1 MIACI
6 IALFQPSP
14 KKHVFYIA
22 LFDCIVMRTTF
33 FSKLLLRVVLIV
45 FGAYGSLAQEFQ
57 LERTLQ
63 GHEGQVQNIR
73 FSPNGK
79 MIASGGS
86 DGQIILWDVATG
98 RIIRKMKG
106 HTKTVYEVT
115 FNKDGSLLASAGEE
129 GTACVWEVA
138 TGKNIGCFQ
147 NKPFPTFSG
156 IFKQDLVSV
165 SFVVF
170 SPNSRYIYF
179 SGDNGYIMKADIKT
193 AVSGK
198 VQPAEVIHS
207 TNEPSG
213 RWYSTVTGGT
223 VSQDEKYL
231 VVTVG
236 NLVKFIDLNDG
247 LMVRYFRYEG
257 NYLNDVVN
265 GPFPNSIATWS
276 YDGKVTFWNAT
287 NGRILSSYQVSD
299 PENYSGASFSRD
311 GKLMVTSAYGTS
323 VRIWDLSNGK
333 LIATLG
339 GHRQIVRM
347 SRFSP
352 TDDLIASGSYD
363 GSIKLWRLKKPEPEE
378 PVVAAKPEPKP
389 NNEGERPTNNSS
401 NNSNSGNTANSG
413 NAGGKDSG
421 ITFKDEKVEIGKT
434 IQLSNILFEQ
444 SSFLLRRESYPELD
458 KLVAFLKENPNVS
471 IELRGHT
478 DNVGD
483 PQKNQTLSER
493 RVAAV
498 KNYLTQR
505 GISEERIETA
515 AFGGSMPIADN
526 STEAGRQKNRR
537 VEMKILR
544 L

>member
-1 MIACI
+1 MKNIGK
-6 IALFQPSP
+6 Q
-14 KKHVFYIA
+14 
-22 LFDCIVMRTTF
+22 TF
-33 FSKLLLRVVLIV
+33 TCLLLAWQMYS
-45 FGAYGSLAQEFQ
+45 GYAQEFQ

-79 MIASGGS
+79 MIAGGGS

-98 RIIRKMKG
+98 RVLRKMKG

-115 FNKDGSLLASAGEE
+115 FNKDGSLLASAGED
-129 GTACVWEVA
+129 GIACVWEVA

-147 NKPFPTFSG
+147 NKPFPIFSG
-156 IFKQDLVSV
+156 ILKQDLVSV

-193 AVSGK
+193 GVPGK
-198 VQPAEVIHS
+198 IQPAEMIHS

-276 YDGKVTFWNAT
+276 YDGKVTIWNAT
-287 NGRILSSYQVSD
+287 NGRILSSFQVSD

-311 GKLMVTSAYGTS
+311 GKLMVTAAYGTS
-323 VRIWDLSNGK
+323 VRVWDLTNGK

-347 SRFSP
+347 ARFSP
-352 TDDLIASGSYD
+352 TEDLIASGSYD
-363 GSIKLWRLKKPEPEE
+363 GSVKLWRMKKPEPEE
-378 PVVAAKPEPKP
+378 PVIAKKTEPTPPKPDAKP
-389 NNEGERPTNNSS
+389 NNEPERATENKSDNSSTNKDNNS
-401 NNSNSGNTANSG
+401 
-413 NAGGKDSG
+413 G
-421 ITFKDEKVEIGKT
+421 IVFKNEKVEVGKT

-444 SSFLLRRESYPELD
+444 SSFVLRRESYAELD
-458 KLVAFLKENPNVS
+458 KLVAFLKENPNVV

-478 DNVGD
+478 DNVGN

-505 GISEERIETA
+505 GISEDRILTA
-515 AFGGSMPIADN
+515 AFGGSQPIADN

-537 VEMKILR
+537 VEMKILK

>member
-1 MIACI
+1 MSKEHFSTLFLLL
-6 IALFQPSP
+6 ALFTLWVYSS
-14 KKHVFYIA
+14 
-22 LFDCIVMRTTF
+22 R
-33 FSKLLLRVVLIV
+33 
-45 FGAYGSLAQEFQ
+45 AQEFQ

-79 MIASGGS
+79 ILASGGF
-86 DGQIILWDVATG
+86 DGQVILWDVATG
-98 RIIRKMKG
+98 RILRKMKG
-106 HTKTVYEVT
+106 HAKTVYEVT
-115 FNKDGSLLASAGEE
+115 FNKDGSLLASASED

-179 SGDNGYIMKADIKT
+179 SGDNGYIMKADLKT

-198 VQPAEVIHS
+198 VQPAEMIHS

-236 NLVKFIDLNDG
+236 NLVKFIDLNNG
-247 LMVRYFRYEG
+247 LMVRYFRYDG

-276 YDGKVTFWNAT
+276 YDGKVTIWNAT
-287 NGRILSSYQVSD
+287 NGRILSSYQVTD

-311 GKLMVTSAYGTS
+311 GKLMVTAAYGSS
-323 VRIWDLSNGK
+323 VRVWDLNNGK

-352 TDDLIASGSYD
+352 TEDLIASGSYD
-363 GSIKLWRLKKPEPEE
+363 GSIKLWRLKKSEPEE
-378 PVVAAKPEPKP
+378 PVVAKKSEPQPEPIKPEPKSSTQ
-389 NNEGERPTNNSS
+389 GERLHNNTTTEGNISS
-401 NNSNSGNTANSG
+401 N
-413 NAGGKDSG
+413 GKDSG
-421 ITFKDEKVEIGKT
+421 IVFKDEKVEVGKT

-444 SSFLLRRESYPELD
+444 SSFILRRESYAELD
-458 KLVAFLKENPNVS
+458 KLVAFLKENPNVA

-478 DNVGD
+478 DNVGN

-505 GISEERIETA
+505 GIEEERIKTA

-537 VEMKILR
+537 VEMKILK

>member
-1 MIACI
+1 MSKEHFSTLFLLL
-6 IALFQPSP
+6 ALFTLWVYSS
-14 KKHVFYIA
+14 
-22 LFDCIVMRTTF
+22 R
-33 FSKLLLRVVLIV
+33 
-45 FGAYGSLAQEFQ
+45 AQEFQ

-79 MIASGGS
+79 ILASGGF
-86 DGQIILWDVATG
+86 DGQVILWDVATG
-98 RIIRKMKG
+98 RILRKMKG
-106 HTKTVYEVT
+106 HAKTVYEVT
-115 FNKDGSLLASAGEE
+115 FNKDGSLLASASED

-179 SGDNGYIMKADIKT
+179 SGDNGYIMKADLKT

-198 VQPAEVIHS
+198 VQPAEMIHS

-236 NLVKFIDLNDG
+236 NLVKFIDLNNG
-247 LMVRYFRYEG
+247 LMVRYFRYDG

-276 YDGKVTFWNAT
+276 YDGKVTIWNAT
-287 NGRILSSYQVSD
+287 NGRILSSYQVTD

-311 GKLMVTSAYGTS
+311 GKLMVTAAYGSS
-323 VRIWDLSNGK
+323 VRVWDLNNGK

-352 TDDLIASGSYD
+352 TEDLIASGSYD
-363 GSIKLWRLKKPEPEE
+363 GSIKLWRLKKSEPEE
-378 PVVAAKPEPKP
+378 PVVAKKSEPQPEPIKPEPKSSTQ
-389 NNEGERPTNNSS
+389 GERPHNNTTTEGNISS
-401 NNSNSGNTANSG
+401 N
-413 NAGGKDSG
+413 GKDSG
-421 ITFKDEKVEIGKT
+421 IVFKDEKVEVGKT

-444 SSFLLRRESYPELD
+444 SSFILRRESYAELD
-458 KLVAFLKENPNVS
+458 KLVAFLKENPNVA

-478 DNVGD
+478 DNVGN

-505 GISEERIETA
+505 GIEEERIKTA

-537 VEMKILR
+537 VEMKILK

>member
-1 MIACI
+1 ME
-6 IALFQPSP
+6 Q
-14 KKHVFYIA
+14 KHVFHIKKLNCTA
-22 LFDCIVMRTTF
+22 MITKHFI
-33 FSKLLLRVVLIV
+33 KLLLGAALSALGV
-45 FGAYGSLAQEFQ
+45 FAARAQEFQ

-79 MIASGGS
+79 LLAGGGS

-98 RIIRKMKG
+98 KILRKMKG
-106 HTKTVYEVT
+106 HAKTVYEVT

-147 NKPFPTFSG
+147 NKPFPTFTG

-198 VQPAEVIHS
+198 IQPAEVIHS

-223 VSQDEKYL
+223 ISQDEKYL

-236 NLVKFIDLNDG
+236 NQVRFIDLNDG

-265 GPFPNSIATWS
+265 GPMPNTVVTWS

-323 VRIWDLSNGK
+323 VRVWDLTKGK

-352 TDDLIASGSYD
+352 TEDLIASGSYD
-363 GSIKLWRLKKPEPEE
+363 GTVKLWRLKKPEPEE
-378 PVVAAKPEPKP
+378 PITARRNEPQPEPVRP
-389 NNEGERPTNNSS
+389 TEPERPTNPPPANTGTG
-401 NNSNSGNTANSG
+401 GN
-413 NAGGKDSG
+413 KDSG
-421 ITFKDEKVEIGKT
+421 IVFNDEKIEVGKT

-444 SSFLLRRESYPELD
+444 SSFLLRRESYEELD
-458 KLVAFLKENPNVS
+458 KVVAFLKANPNVS

-498 KNYLTQR
+498 KNYITQR
-505 GISEERIETA
+505 GISEDRIATA
-515 AFGGSMPIADN
+515 AFGGTMPIADN

>member
-1 MIACI
+1 MKT
-6 IALFQPSP
+6 LFGKS
-14 KKHVFYIA
+14 VFVWFVFI
-22 LFDCIVMRTTF
+22 FPIVCTQ
-33 FSKLLLRVVLIV
+33 
-45 FGAYGSLAQEFQ
+45 AQEFQ

-79 MIASGGS
+79 IIAGGGS
-86 DGQIILWDVATG
+86 DGQIILWETSTG
-98 RIIRKMKG
+98 RVLRKMKG
-106 HTKTVYEVT
+106 HAKTVYEVT
-115 FNKDGSLLASAGEE
+115 FNKDGTLLASAGEE

-147 NKPFPTFSG
+147 NKPFPMFSG
-156 IFKQDLVSV
+156 MFKQDLVSV

-170 SPNSRYIYF
+170 SPDSRYIYF

-198 VQPAEVIHS
+198 VQPAEMIHS
-207 TNEPSG
+207 TNEPNG

-223 VSQDEKYL
+223 ISQDEKYL

-247 LMVRYFRYEG
+247 LMVRYFRYEN

-265 GPFPNSIATWS
+265 GPYPNSIATWS
-276 YDGKVTFWNAT
+276 YDGKVTIWNAT
-287 NGRILSSYQVSD
+287 NGRILNSFQVSN

-311 GKLMVTSAYGTS
+311 GKLMVTAAYGTS
-323 VRIWDLSNGK
+323 VRIWDLSSGK

-347 SRFSP
+347 ARFSP
-352 TDDLIASGSYD
+352 TEDLIASGSYD
-363 GSIKLWRLKKPEPEE
+363 GTVKLWRLKKPEPEA
-378 PVVAAKPEPKP
+378 PTVAQKPEPKTEAKPAP
-389 NNEGERPTNNSS
+389 NPEPERP
-401 NNSNSGNTANSG
+401 NSGKADNTSASGGNSG
-413 NAGGKDSG
+413 L
-421 ITFKDEKVEIGKT
+421 TFKDEKVEVGKT

-444 SSFLLRRESYPELD
+444 SSFLLRRESYAELD
-458 KLVAFLKENPNVS
+458 KLVAFLKENPGVF

-505 GISEERIETA
+505 GISEDRIATA
-515 AFGGSMPIADN
+515 AFGGSQPIADN

-537 VEMKILR
+537 VEMKILK

>member
-1 MIACI
+1 M
-6 IALFQPSP
+6 S
-14 KKHVFYIA
+14 KKHFIP
-22 LFDCIVMRTTF
+22 
-33 FSKLLLRVVLIV
+33 LLLLATLFTFWVCNSR
-45 FGAYGSLAQEFQ
+45 AQEFQ

-79 MIASGGS
+79 MLASGGS
-86 DGQIILWDVATG
+86 DGQIIIWDVATG
-98 RIIRKMKG
+98 RILRKMKG
-106 HTKTVYEVT
+106 HAKTVYEVT
-115 FNKDGSLLASAGEE
+115 FNKDGKLLASAGEE

-179 SGDNGYIMKADIKT
+179 SGDNGYIMKADLKMAI
-193 AVSGK
+193 SGQ

-236 NLVKFIDLNDG
+236 NLVKFIDLNNG
-247 LMVRYFRYEG
+247 IMARYFRYDG

-276 YDGKVTFWNAT
+276 YDGKVTLWNAT
-287 NGRILSSYQVSD
+287 NGRILNSYQVTD

-311 GKLMVTSAYGTS
+311 GKLMATSAYGSS

-352 TDDLIASGSYD
+352 TDELIASGSYD
-363 GSIKLWRLKKPEPEE
+363 GTIKLWRLKKPEPEE
-378 PVVAAKPEPKP
+378 PVVAHIPEQPKPEPTRPVPQP
-389 NNEGERPTNNSS
+389 NRSPENS
-401 NNSNSGNTANSG
+401 NNNNT
-413 NAGGKDSG
+413 GKESS
-421 ITFKDEKVEIGKT
+421 IVFKDEKVEVGKT
-434 IQLSNILFEQ
+434 IQLSNVLFEQ
-444 SSFLLRRESYPELD
+444 SSFMLRRESYSELD
-458 KLVAFLKENPNVS
+458 KLVEFLKENPNIS

-498 KNYLTQR
+498 KNYITQR
-505 GISEERIETA
+505 GIKEDRIATA

-526 STEAGRQKNRR
+526 GTEAGRQKNRR
-537 VEMKILR
+537 VEMKILK

>member
-1 MIACI
+1 M
-6 IALFQPSP
+6 
-14 KKHVFYIA
+14 K
-22 LFDCIVMRTTF
+22 TTF
-33 FSKLLLRVVLIV
+33 SGKLLLWMALAVL
-45 FGAYGSLAQEFQ
+45 GAYGSLAQEFQ
-57 LERTLQ
+57 IERTLQ
-63 GHEGQVQNIR
+63 GHEGRVQNIR

-86 DGQIILWDVATG
+86 DGQIILWEVATG

-106 HTKTVYEVT
+106 HAKTVYEVT

-147 NKPFPTFSG
+147 NKPFSTFSG

-170 SPNSRYIYF
+170 SPDSRYILF
-179 SGDNGYIMKADIKT
+179 SGDNGYIMKGDIKT
-193 AVSGK
+193 AISGK
-198 VQPAEVIHS
+198 IQPADVIHS

-223 VSQDEKYL
+223 ISQDEKYL

-236 NLVKFIDLNDG
+236 NLVKFIDFNDG

-287 NGRILSSYQVSD
+287 NGRILSSYQVTD

-311 GKLMVTSAYGTS
+311 GKLMVTSAYGS
-323 VRIWDLSNGK
+323 SIRIWDLSNGK

-352 TDDLIASGSYD
+352 VDDIIASGSYD

-378 PVVAAKPEPKP
+378 PVVAKKPDEPVKTEPKP
-389 NNEGERPTNNSS
+389 SAEDKRPS
-401 NNSNSGNTANSG
+401 NANTG
-413 NAGGKDSG
+413 DGKDSE
-421 ITFKDEKVEIGKT
+421 IVFKDEKIAVGKT

-444 SSFLLRRESYPELD
+444 SSFLLRNESYAELD
-458 KLVAFLKENPNVS
+458 KLVAFLKENPNIS

-478 DNVGD
+478 DNVGN

-493 RVAAV
+493 RVMAV

-505 GISEERIETA
+505 GISEERIKTA

-537 VEMKILR
+537 VEMKILK

>member
-1 MIACI
+1 M
-6 IALFQPSP
+6 
-14 KKHVFYIA
+14 KK
-22 LFDCIVMRTTF
+22 TF
-33 FSKLLLRVVLIV
+33 FSRLLLWIALAV

-57 LERTLQ
+57 MERTLQ

-86 DGQIILWDVATG
+86 DGQIILWEVATG

-106 HTKTVYEVT
+106 HAKTVYEVT

-170 SPNSRYIYF
+170 SPNSHYIYF

-193 AVSGK
+193 AVAGK
-198 VQPAEVIHS
+198 IQPAEMIHS

-223 VSQDEKYL
+223 LSQDEKYL

-287 NGRILSSYQVSD
+287 NGRILNSYQVAD

-311 GKLMVTSAYGTS
+311 GKLMVTAAYGSS
-323 VRIWDLSNGK
+323 VRVWDLNNGK
-333 LIATLG
+333 LMATLG
-339 GHRQIVRM
+339 GHRQVVRM

-352 TDDLIASGSYD
+352 MEDLIASASYD
-363 GSIKLWRLKKPEPEE
+363 GSIKLWRLKKPEPAE
-378 PVVAAKPEPKP
+378 PVVAKKPEPQPEPIKTEPKP
-389 NNEGERPTNNSS
+389 STGGERPSNNTNTGENSG
-401 NNSNSGNTANSG
+401 NSNS
-413 NAGGKDSG
+413 KDSG
-421 ITFKDEKVEIGKT
+421 IVFKDEKIEVGKT

-444 SSFLLRRESYPELD
+444 SSFLLRSESYPELD
-458 KLVAFLKENPNVS
+458 KLVTFLKQNANIS

-478 DNVGD
+478 DNVGN

-505 GISEERIETA
+505 GVGEERIETA

-526 STEAGRQKNRR
+526 TTEAGRQKNRR
-537 VEMKILR
+537 VEMKILK